1 MTAPLSGKKVAI
13 VGAGAVGAVLADAL
27 DRAGAQVSLLARGAH
42 LDAMAR
48 GGLAFDN
55 GEEIRYLNLRA
66 CADPAELGP
75 QDWVLLCVKSPSLA
89 ALVPTIAPLL
99 KADTPVVAVLNGIP
113 WWYFEGMS
121 GPHGGKH
128 LQTLDPHGRIA
139 RAIPARRVIG
149 CVIHFAAAL
158 TAPGAVRLTHGRRLI
173 LGEPGDTLS
182 PRISAL
188 AESLTLGGMVVETT
202 DDIRAAIWTKLIGN
216 ASANPIAAITGQT
229 PDVIYGEPDLRALA
243 RDVMA
248 EAATVAEAWG
258 AKLTMGLEA
267 RMELGRKLGPVRLS
281 MLQDRDYGRPL
292 ELDSIVDAIVELG
305 AMKSIE
311 TPLLQTLATLAR
323 ATIDA
328 ERKAGKP

>member
-1 MTAPLSGKKVAI
+1 
-13 VGAGAVGAVLADAL
+13 
-27 DRAGAQVSLLARGAH
+27 
-42 LDAMAR
+42 
-48 GGLAFDN
+48 
-55 GEEIRYLNLRA
+55 
-66 CADPAELGP
+66 
-75 QDWVLLCVKSPSLA
+75 CVKSPSLA

-248 EAATVAEAWG
+248 
-258 AKLTMGLEA
+258 
-267 RMELGRKLGPVRLS
+267 
-281 MLQDRDYGRPL
+281 
-292 ELDSIVDAIVELG
+292 
-305 AMKSIE
+305 
-311 TPLLQTLATLAR
+311 
-323 ATIDA
+323 
-328 ERKAGKP
+328 